1 MEEEEGMRGNNA
13 FSSDK
18 NLNGVLIIAKEL
30 MLIME
35 EYCVIL
41 FIEQSGF
48 VIKLFTVNYFS
59 PYYFKLLNES
69 YF

>member
-1 MEEEEGMRGNNA
+1 MVDSCMVYCGGRDNA

-18 NLNGVLIIAKEL
+18 YLHEVLIIAKEL

-35 EYCVIL
+35 ENCVVL

-48 VIKLFTVNYFS
+48 IIKLLTVNYFS
-59 PYYFKLLNES
+59 TYSS
-69 YF
+69 YC

>member
-1 MEEEEGMRGNNA
+1 MGMGGNNA

-18 NLNGVLIIAKEL
+18 NLYEVLIIAKEL

-35 EYCVIL
+35 ENCVVL

>member
-1 MEEEEGMRGNNA
+1 MGMGGNNA

-18 NLNGVLIIAKEL
+18 NLHEVLIIAKEL

-35 EYCVIL
+35 ENCVVL